1 MAEFFYL
8 GRRDG
13 EQKITKGVVDMP
25 SLQDFETAALDQR
38 LALIKVWR
46 KREASAGIYSRA
58 KIPVKTKI
66 SFFQQMATCYKLGV
80 HLTRAFDI
88 ITESCPH
95 KGFQKI
101 LGDIQDEI
109 EHGSKIHV
117 CMARYPK
124 IFDDVTLSLI
134 AVGEEAGVM
143 EKVCRQIKALMVR
156 NQKVQKK
163 VASIMIYPA
172 IICCTLAVSLYILT
186 TQVIPKFAT
195 IFESAHMSLPV
206 PTQILMTFS
215 RIATTSPPLTLLVV
229 AGFLYSVTQFPRIFD
244 HFYQF
249 HRFSLKLPVI
259 GAIQRTVIT
268 ANFARTFSNLTDAQ
282 VDLIRA
288 LSLVKEISTNFCYRV
303 MISNAILA
311 VNEGRKMAPLLN
323 DADVFKKDFIK
334 LLEFVDQTG
343 QISTALAP
351 VADELDE
358 ELSTL
363 IDDLKPVIESI
374 IIILIGIFLGGV
386 LLALFLPIFN
396 ISEAIRAQSG

>member
-8 GRRDG
+8 AKRDG
-13 EQKITKGVVDMP
+13 EQKIRKGVVDMP

-38 LALIKVWR
+38 LALLKVWR
-46 KREASAGIYSRA
+46 KREAFEGRLSRA
-58 KIPVKTKI
+58 KIPVKIKI
-66 SFFQQMATCYKLGV
+66 NFFQQMATCYKLGV
-80 HLTRAFDI
+80 HLTRALDI
-88 ITESCPH
+88 IRDSCPH
-95 KGFQKI
+95 KTFQKI
-101 LGDIQDEI
+101 LSNIEKEIQ
-109 EHGSKIHV
+109 HGSKIHV
-117 CMARYPK
+117 CLARYPK

-134 AVGEEAGVM
+134 AVGEEAGAM

-156 NQKVQKK
+156 NQKVRKK
-163 VASIMIYPA
+163 VTSIMIYPA
-172 IICCTLAVSLYILT
+172 IVCLTLTVSLYILT

-195 IFESAHMSLPV
+195 IFQSAHLSLPV
-206 PTQILMTFS
+206 PTQILMAVS
-215 RIATTSPPLTLLVV
+215 GIATANPLLTLLAVG
-229 AGFLYSVTQFPRIFD
+229 GFLYAVIQFPRIFN
-244 HFYQF
+244 HFYQL
-249 HRFSLKLPVI
+249 HRFSLRLPVI

-268 ANFARTFSNLTDAQ
+268 ANFARTFSNLIDAQ

-288 LSLVKEISTNFCYRV
+288 LSLVKEISTNFCYKA

-343 QISTALAP
+343 QISTALVPA
-351 VADELDE
+351 ADELDE
-358 ELSTL
+358 ELNTL
-363 IDDLKPVIESI
+363 VDELKPVIESI
-374 IIILIGIFLGGV
+374 IIVLIGLVLGGV

>member
-13 EQKITKGVVDMP
+13 EQKIRKGVVEMP

-38 LALIKVWR
+38 LALLKVWR
-46 KREASAGIYSRA
+46 KREATEGRLSRE

-66 SFFQQMATCYKLGV
+66 NFFQQMATCYKLGV

-88 ITESCPH
+88 IRASCPH
-95 KGFQKI
+95 KTFQKI
-101 LGDIQDEI
+101 LGNIEEEI
-109 EHGSKIHV
+109 KHGSKIHV
-117 CMARYPK
+117 CLARYPK

-156 NQKVQKK
+156 NQKVRKK
-163 VASIMIYPA
+163 VTSIMIYPA
-172 IICCTLAVSLYILT
+172 IVCFTLAVSLYILT

-206 PTQILMTFS
+206 PTQILMAVS
-215 RIATTSPPLTLLVV
+215 RIATANPLLTLL
-229 AGFLYSVTQFPRIFD
+229 AIGGFLYAVVQFPRIFD

-249 HRFSLKLPVI
+249 HRFSLRLPVI
-259 GAIQRTVIT
+259 GTIQRTVIT
-268 ANFARTFSNLTDAQ
+268 ANFARTFSNLIDAQ

-288 LSLVKEISTNFCYRV
+288 LSLVKEISTNFCYKA

-343 QISTALAP
+343 QIPTALAP

-358 ELSTL
+358 ELNML
-363 IDDLKPVIESI
+363 VDELKPVIESI
-374 IIILIGIFLGGV
+374 IIVLIGLILGGV
-386 LLALFLPIFN
+386 LMALFLPIFN

>member
-1 MAEFFYL
+1 MAEFFFL

-13 EQKITKGVVDMP
+13 EQKIRKGVVEMP
-25 SLQDFETAALDQR
+25 SLEDFETAALDQR
-38 LALIKVWR
+38 LALLKVWR
-46 KREASAGIYSRA
+46 KREASEGRFSRVR
-58 KIPVKTKI
+58 IPVKTKI
-66 SFFQQMATCYKLGV
+66 NFFQQMATCYKLGI

-88 ITESCPH
+88 IRDSCPH
-95 KGFQKI
+95 RTFQKI
-101 LGDIQDEI
+101 LGNIQQEI

-117 CMARYPK
+117 SMARYPR
-124 IFDDVTLSLI
+124 IFDEVILSLI

-156 NQKVQKK
+156 NQKVRKK
-163 VASIMIYPA
+163 VTSIMIYPA
-172 IICCTLAVSLYILT
+172 IVCFTLTISLYILT

-195 IFESAHMSLPV
+195 IFESAHIGLPI
-206 PTQILMTFS
+206 PTQILMAVS
-215 RIATTSPPLTLLVV
+215 RIATANPPLSLLAV
-229 AGFLYSVTQFPRIFD
+229 AGFLYTVSQFPRIFT
-244 HFYQF
+244 HFYRF
-249 HRFSLKLPVI
+249 HRFALRIPVI

-268 ANFARTFSNLTDAQ
+268 ANFARTFSNLIDAQ

-288 LSLVKEISTNFCYRV
+288 LSLVKEISANFCYRA

-343 QISTALAP
+343 QISTALTP

-363 IDDLKPVIESI
+363 VDDLKPVIESI
-374 IIILIGIFLGGV
+374 IIVVIGLILGGV

>member
-13 EQKITKGVVDMP
+13 EQKIRKGVVDMP
-25 SLQDFETAALDQR
+25 SLHDFETAALDQR
-38 LALIKVWR
+38 LALLKVWR
-46 KREASAGIYSRA
+46 KGEVSEGIFSLA
-58 KIPVKTKI
+58 KIPVSAKI
-66 SFFQQMATCYKLGV
+66 IFFQQMATCYKLGV

-88 ITESCPH
+88 IRDSCPH
-95 KGFQKI
+95 KKFQKI
-101 LGDIQDEI
+101 LGNIEEEI
-109 EHGSKIHV
+109 EHGAKIHLS
-117 CMARYPK
+117 MARYPK
-124 IFDDVTLSLI
+124 IFDNVILSLV

-156 NQKVQKK
+156 DQKVQKK

-172 IICCTLAVSLYILT
+172 IVCLTLTVSLYILT

-195 IFESAHMSLPV
+195 IFESAHVSLPV
-206 PTQILMTFS
+206 PTQILMAVS
-215 RIATTSPPLTLLVV
+215 RIATSNPLLTLLAVG
-229 AGFLYSVTQFPRIFD
+229 GFLYAVIQFPRIFN

-249 HRFSLKLPVI
+249 HRFSLRLPVI

-268 ANFARTFSNLTDAQ
+268 ANFARTFSNLIDAQ

-288 LSLVKEISTNFCYRV
+288 LSLVKEISTNFCYRA

-323 DADVFKKDFIK
+323 DADVFRKDFIK

-358 ELSTL
+358 ELNTQ
-363 IDDLKPVIESI
+363 IDELKPVIESMIIVVIGI
-374 IIILIGIFLGGV
+374 IIGGV
-386 LLALFLPIFN
+386 LMALFLPIFN